1 VSDTATPN
9 ISEEVSEAT
18 MTGKSATP
26 GGSSPPDP
34 DIARQKIVSIR
45 SEAKQVLIERDV
57 EIDLVLLSFIAK
69 QHGILLG
76 SGGIAK
82 SMTIDTLMERIDA
95 PSELLYKILMRKTTP
110 PEELFGPLSIPAL
123 EREQFLYVTRGTMAE
138 ALVAFLDEGFKANAV
153 SLNALLM
160 AINERMMRNDG
171 RLNPIPLWSAF
182 IASNE
187 HPNEPE
193 LAAFRD
199 RFAWSREVKP
209 VSTDD
214 GFKAILKGAIQ
225 RSLGTNV
232 PVTKITIPEM
242 ECLQVEAEQV
252 DVRPVLDT
260 VATMKRRAEGEF
272 QLFISARRYVSGL
285 KLCQAQ
291 AALNGRTA
299 LIEDDLTLFQ
309 HVLHTDPEDAAK
321 AYEITLDYAGKV
333 ARMTAKLRE
342 SFEPYH
348 AELASIRTEVPSDG
362 SRITNE
368 MAGRVAS
375 VQMNLKQ
382 VRTQIGKQIE
392 EARADG
398 RDTSELDA
406 LLAEVEVDSRYIRE
420 EILN

>member
-1 VSDTATPN
+1 VTDTAN
-9 ISEEVSEAT
+9 IDISEEVTQGA
-18 MTGKSATP
+18 MTGKTATP
-26 GGSSPPDP
+26 VAPPDP
-34 DIARQKIVSIR
+34 VVARKKIADIRN
-45 SEAKQVLIERDV
+45 EAKQVLIERDV
-57 EIDLVLLSFIAK
+57 EIDLVLLSFVAR

-76 SGGIAK
+76 TGGIAK
-82 SMTIDTLMERIDA
+82 SMTIDTLMERIEA
-95 PSELLYKILMRKTTP
+95 PDELLYKILMRKTTP

-153 SLNALLM
+153 SLNAMLM

-171 RLNPIPLWSAF
+171 RLIPIPLWSAF

-214 GFKAILKGAIQ
+214 GFKAVLKGAIQ
-225 RSLGTNV
+225 RSLGSTV
-232 PVTKITIPEM
+232 SVTKITIPEM
-242 ECLQVEAEQV
+242 ECLQALADQV
-252 DVRPVLDT
+252 DVKPVLDT

-285 KLCQAQ
+285 KLCQAN
-291 AALNGRTA
+291 ATLNGRTA

-309 HVLHTDPEDAAK
+309 HVLHTEPEDASK

-348 AELASIRTEVPSDG
+348 AELASLRTEVPTDG
-362 SRITNE
+362 SRISNE
-368 MAGRVAS
+368 IAGRVAS

-382 VRTQIGKQIE
+382 VQAQIGKQIE
-392 EARADG
+392 EARGDN
-398 RDTSELDA
+398 RDTAELDA
-406 LLAEVEVDSRYIRE
+406 LLSEVVTDRDYIRN
-420 EILN
+420 EILG

>member
-1 VSDTATPN
+1 MTGKTATPG
-9 ISEEVSEAT
+9 A
-18 MTGKSATP
+18 
-26 GGSSPPDP
+26 GSPDP
-34 DIARQKIVSIR
+34 AIARQKVTTIR
-45 SEAKQVLIERDV
+45 GEMKQVLIERDV
-57 EIDLVLLSFIAK
+57 EIDLVILSVIAK

-76 SGGIAK
+76 TGGIAK
-82 SMTIDTLMERIDA
+82 SMTIDTLMDRIDVPA
-95 PSELLYKILMRKTTP
+95 EKLYKILMRKTTP

-123 EREQFLYVTRGTMAE
+123 EREQFLYVTRGRMAE
-138 ALVAFLDEGFKANAV
+138 AYIAFLDEGFKANAV
-153 SLNALLM
+153 SLNAMLM

-171 RLNPIPLWSAF
+171 RLTPIPLWSAF

-214 GFKAILKGAIQ
+214 GFKAVLKGAVQ
-225 RSLGTNV
+225 RSLGSTV
-232 PVTKITIPEM
+232 SVTKITIPEM
-242 ECLQVEAEQV
+242 ECLQALADQV
-252 DVRPVLDT
+252 DVKPVLDT
-260 VATMKRRAEGEF
+260 VATMKRRAEAEF

-348 AELASIRTEVPSDG
+348 AELASIRTEVPTDG

-368 MAGRVAS
+368 IAGRVAS

-382 VRTQIGKQIE
+382 VQAQINKQIE
-392 EARADG
+392 ESRADN

-406 LLAEVEVDSRYIRE
+406 LLAEVVADRDYIRN
-420 EILN
+420 EILG